1 MRTLLRVTGIV
12 QGVGFRP
19 HVQQLA
25 MSLGLAGWI
34 RNGRNGVDIELSGPD
49 ERIRQFLVDLQSG
62 VPRPGKV
69 ATLDQIEL
77 SELPEK
83 PSGFRILPSN
93 ASEAPGT
100 LLPPDQTICSE
111 CLSEVHCSTNR
122 RHRYPF
128 TCCARC
134 GPRFSIV
141 ESLPYDRVRTTMR
154 TFDLCSAC
162 RNEYEDSAD
171 RRFHA
176 EPIACATCGPRVTL
190 ISPTRSEIA
199 HGDDAIL
206 QAAERLRAGDILA
219 LRGIGGFQL
228 LCAANDG
235 SVINKLRTRKSRQEK
250 PFAILF
256 PNLERTQTE
265 AHVSAAER
273 NALTDPSGPIVL
285 LQRKEGSTIAPEAAP
300 RCPLL
305 GAMLPTTALHS
316 LLAEAVDAPLI
327 CTSGNLSGEPICV
340 DTDAALARLGSI
352 ADVFLVHDRPIVR
365 PVDDSVVRE
374 GARGIHLLRR
384 SRGFAPLPVFRLHD
398 PRRIVGLGAY
408 MKNTVSLLVR
418 GNVVM
423 SQHIGDMD
431 DVSSVDLLETVTR
444 DLLRFYD
451 VRPDIIACD
460 LHPDFPSTRLAERLA
475 LEYNAHLVRVQ
486 HHHAHVAGVMAE
498 HGIHEEVTALAW
510 DGYGFGLDEQAWG
523 GEVFL
528 VRPGTCTRVGH
539 LQCFRL
545 PGGDKAA
552 LEPRRAALG
561 LLEQT
566 MNDDW
571 SSLAENVWPD
581 GSAQALRSAMQ
592 RGFSAPWTSSMGRLF
607 DAFASLLGIRH
618 VSTFDGQAA
627 MELEWCVK
635 ANHFD
640 LPDPYPIPLSDDSPW
655 TADLRPLVQA
665 ALKDRA
671 AGKPAHDVAARFLA
685 SIVDLGVRCCERA
698 GKRKVILAGG
708 CFQNDLLTRALVER
722 LERNGFDCF
731 LPLQVP
737 INDGGISAGQVA
749 AASYMSPM
757 GGGA

>member
-1 MRTLLRVTGIV
+1 MRTLLHVTGIV

-19 HVQQLA
+19 YVQQLA
-25 MSLGLAGWI
+25 TSLGLAGWI
-34 RNGRNGVDIELSGPD
+34 SNGRNGVDIEVSGPD
-49 ERIRQFLVDLQSG
+49 ERIRQFILELQSG
-62 VPRPGKV
+62 FPRPGKI
-69 ATLDQIEL
+69 ATLDRKEL
-77 SELPEK
+77 SALAQDA
-83 PSGFRILPSN
+83 SGFHILPSN
-93 ASEAPGT
+93 ASESPGT
-100 LLPPDQTICSE
+100 LLPPDQTICAE
-111 CLSEVHCSTNR
+111 CLNEVRSSTNR
-122 RHRYPF
+122 RYRYPF

-141 ESLPYDRVRTTMR
+141 EGLPYDRVRTTMR
-154 TFDLCSAC
+154 TFELCSAC

-190 ISPTRSEIA
+190 ISPMGSEMVRG
-199 HGDDAIL
+199 HDAIL
-206 QAAERLRAGDILA
+206 RAAERLRAGDILA

-228 LCAANDG
+228 LCVANDG
-235 SVINKLRTRKSRQEK
+235 SIVNTLRTRKDRLEK
-250 PFAILF
+250 PFAVLF
-256 PNLERTQTE
+256 ANLARIEAE

-273 NALTDPSGPIVL
+273 IALTDPSGPIVL
-285 LQRKEGSTIAPEAAP
+285 LQRKESSTIAPEAAP

-316 LLAEAVDAPLI
+316 LLAEAVDVPLI
-327 CTSGNLSGEPICV
+327 CTSGNLSGEPICI
-340 DTDAALARLGSI
+340 DTDSALQRLGSI
-352 ADVFLVHDRPIVR
+352 ADIFLVHDRPIVR

-374 GARGIHLLRR
+374 SARGIHIVRR
-384 SRGFAPLPVFRLHD
+384 SRGFAPLPVFQLND
-398 PRRIVGLGAY
+398 RRCIVGLGAF
-408 MKNTVSLLVR
+408 MKNTVSLNVR

-423 SQHIGDMD
+423 SQHVGDMD
-431 DVSSVDLLETVTR
+431 DVASVDLLETVTR

-475 LEYNAHLVRVQ
+475 LEYDAQLVRVQ

-498 HGIHEEVTALAW
+498 HHIHDEVAALAW
-510 DGYGFGLDEQAWG
+510 DGYGFGLDGQAWG
-523 GEVFL
+523 GEVFV
-528 VRPGTCTRVGH
+528 VRPGTGTRVGH

-561 LLEQT
+561 LLAQT
-566 MNDDW
+566 MNDDCL
-571 SSLAENVWPD
+571 SLVKDAWPE
-581 GSAQALRSAMQ
+581 GSGQALWNAMQ

-635 ANHFD
+635 ENHFN
-640 LPDPYPIPLSDDSPW
+640 LPDPYPIPLSDGACW

-665 ALKDRA
+665 SLTDRS
-671 AGKPAHDVAARFLA
+671 AGKPASEIAAKFLA
-685 SIVDLGVRCCERA
+685 SIVDLGVRCCERT
-698 GKRKVILAGG
+698 GKRKVILGGG
-708 CFQNDLLTRALVER
+708 CFQNDLLTRALVGR

-749 AASYMSPM
+749 AASYMSTM

>member
-25 MSLGLAGWI
+25 TSLGLAGWI
-34 RNGRNGVDIELSGPD
+34 SNGRNGVDIEVSGPE
-49 ERIRQFLVDLQSG
+49 ERIRHFIVELQSG
-62 VPRPGKV
+62 VPRPGKI
-69 ATLDQIEL
+69 AAMDRKEL
-77 SELPEK
+77 SALTEDA
-83 PSGFRILPSN
+83 SGFHILPSN
-93 ASEAPGT
+93 ASESPGT
-100 LLPPDQTICSE
+100 LLPPDQTICAE
-111 CLSEVHCSTNR
+111 CLDEVRSSTNR

-154 TFDLCSAC
+154 AFDLCSAC
-162 RNEYEDSAD
+162 RNEYEDPAD

-176 EPIACATCGPRVTL
+176 EPIACATCGPKVTL
-190 ISPTRSEIA
+190 ISRAGSEMA
-199 HGDDAIL
+199 HGNDAIL
-206 QAAERLRAGDILA
+206 RAAERLRAGDIVA

-228 LCAANDG
+228 LCVANEG
-235 SVINKLRTRKSRQEK
+235 SVVKKLRARKDRQEK
-250 PFAILF
+250 PFAVLF
-256 PNLERTQTE
+256 PDLARIETE
-265 AHVSAAER
+265 AHVSSAER

-285 LQRKEGSTIAPEAAP
+285 LKRKERSTIAPEAAP

-316 LLAEAVDAPLI
+316 LLAEAVDVPLI
-327 CTSGNLSGEPICV
+327 CTSGNVSGEPICI
-340 DTDAALARLGSI
+340 DTDSALARLGSI

-374 GARGIHLLRR
+374 GARGIHILRR
-384 SRGFAPLPVFRLHD
+384 SRGFAPLPVFQLND
-398 PRRIVGLGAY
+398 PRCIIGLGAY
-408 MKNTVSLLVR
+408 MKNSVSLLVR
-418 GNVVM
+418 GNVAM

-431 DVSSVDLLETVTR
+431 DVASVDLLETVTR

-451 VRPDIIACD
+451 VRPDVIACD

-475 LEYNAHLVRVQ
+475 AEYNARLVRVQ

-498 HGIHEEVTALAW
+498 HGILDEVTALAW
-510 DGYGFGLDEQAWG
+510 DGYGFGLDGQAWG
-523 GEVFL
+523 GEVFV

-552 LEPRRAALG
+552 WEPRRSALG

-566 MNDDW
+566 MSDEW
-571 SSLAENVWPD
+571 PSLVEDVWPD
-581 GSAQALRSAMQ
+581 GSAQALRNAMQ

-618 VSTFDGQAA
+618 VSSFDGQAA

-635 ANHFD
+635 ENHFN
-640 LPDPYPIPLSDDSPW
+640 LPDPYPIPLSHDTPW
-655 TADLRPLVQA
+655 IADLRPLVQA
-665 ALKDRA
+665 ALTDRA
-671 AGKPAHDVAARFLA
+671 AGKPAHEVAARFLA
-685 SIVDLGVRCCERA
+685 SIVDFGVRCCERA

-708 CFQNDLLTRALVER
+708 CFQNDLLTRALVGR
-722 LERNGFDCF
+722 LERHGFDCF
-731 LPLQVP
+731 FSLQVP

-749 AASYMSPM
+749 AASYLSLM